1 MKHLYITVLLFLLV
15 IGAGCSGV
23 TNENNSNSTSSDS
36 SSQQENPDKEKGPDD
51 TEGFGADSD
60 QQADQKETDTG
71 QKKSQNDNQSENET
85 KDKQTESDS
94 GDGSGSELVTVKEPH
109 AITVVVN
116 KNRKLPEGFEP
127 KNLTVPEVP
136 FPFDEFHQKK
146 QLRLEAAEALEE
158 LFRGAKQDGVELVAA
173 SGYRSYERQKQIYQ
187 NNVSQN
193 GKEHANQFSA
203 KPGTSEHQTG
213 LAMDVTSAAAA
224 FKLEQSFIETK
235 EGKWLED
242 NAHEYGFIIRY
253 PEGKSDITGYAYEP
267 WHLRYVGIET
277 ATEIHQEQETLEE
290 FFGLYP

>member
-15 IGAGCSGV
+15 IGAGCSGL
-23 TNENNSNSTSSDS
+23 TNENDSNSTSSDS
-36 SSQQENPDKEKGPDD
+36 SSKQENTDQEKGSED
-51 TEGFGADSD
+51 TESTGDDSEP
-60 QQADQKETDTG
+60 QKNQKEADTT
-71 QKKSQNDNQSENET
+71 QKESQNDKQSGDEK
-85 KDKQTESDS
+85 KDKQTESAS
-94 GDGSGSELVTVKEPH
+94 GDGSGSELVTVEEPH

-127 KNLTVPEVP
+127 RDLTVPEVP
-136 FPFDEFHQKK
+136 FPFNEFHQKK

-158 LFRGAKQDGVELVAA
+158 LFRGAKQDGLELVAA

-187 NNVSQN
+187 NNVRQN
-193 GKEHANQFSA
+193 GEEHANQFSA

-213 LAMDVTSAAAA
+213 LAMDVTSATAA
-224 FKLEQSFIETK
+224 FKLQQSFIETK

-267 WHLRYVGIET
+267 WHLRYVGKET

>member
-1 MKHLYITVLLFLLV
+1 MKHLYNIVLLFLLL
-15 IGAGCSGV
+15 IAAGCSGV
-23 TNENNSNSTSSDS
+23 TNENNSVSTSSDS
-36 SSQQENPDKEKGPDD
+36 SSQQENADHEKGSDD
-51 TEGFGADSD
+51 KKENGNSSE
-60 QQADQKETDTG
+60 QVEQKETDSSQKDSPNDG
-71 QKKSQNDNQSENET
+71 QTDDKT
-85 KDKQTESDS
+85 KDKKSESAS
-94 GDGSGSELVTVKEPH
+94 GDGSQLVTVEDPH

-116 KNRKLPEGFEP
+116 KNRKLPKGFEP
-127 KNLTVPEVP
+127 KDLTVPEVP

-173 SGYRSYERQKQIYQ
+173 SGYRSYDRQKQIYQ
-187 NNVSQN
+187 NNVRQN
-193 GKEHANQFSA
+193 GEEHANQFSA

-224 FKLEQSFIETK
+224 FKLQQSFIETE

-242 NAHEYGFIIRY
+242 HAHEYGFIIRY

-267 WHLRYVGIET
+267 WHLRYVGKET